1 MKDHILELFDIL
13 DIPSTVWPEYT
24 DPYDFAGQFE
34 KCAITI
40 NVLTTTSNSSASY
53 SKTPNA
59 YTNNGSLT

>member
-1 MKDHILELFDIL
+1 MNDNILELFEIL
-13 DIPSTVWPEYT
+13 NIPSTVWPEYT

-53 SKTPNA
+53 NEYPNI
-59 YTNNGSLT
+59 YTNNNA